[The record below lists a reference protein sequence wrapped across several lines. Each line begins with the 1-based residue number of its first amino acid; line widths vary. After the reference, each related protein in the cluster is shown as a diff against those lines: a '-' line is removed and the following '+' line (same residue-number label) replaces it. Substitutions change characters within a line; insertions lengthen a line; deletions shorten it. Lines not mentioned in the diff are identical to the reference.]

1 MGAALLLLLAMI
13 GVFFGIYA
21 ALVEICGPLA
31 SWIIAT
37 ALSVGLYTRIIARR

>member
-1 MGAALLLLLAMI
+1 MSAAVLLLLAMV

-21 ALVEICGPLA
+21 ALVEICGPLL
-31 SWIIAT
+31 SWVIAL